1 MEHRSPGGGDMTR
14 SMRLLAAVPLTVLFL
29 ALASPAFADEPCDP
43 LNVTC
48 VVTSAAEFGQGTVAD
63 TIDTATGTAKPI
75 VDDPVGTVGRIL
87 NPGSVEPPGGGGG
100 GGGGGS
106 GGQPNGGHTGDR
118 PPAAGRPTPH
128 GSQVGRPAGSPTSR
142 PPIAVP
148 SNEPP
153 AFPDPLS
160 GALGFGGPGP
170 CAVCGLA

>member
-48 VVTSAAEFGQGTVAD
+48 VVTSAAESGQGTVAD

-100 GGGGGS
+100 RGGGGS

-118 PPAAGRPTPH
+118 PPAAGRQTPH
-128 GSQVGRPAGSPTSR
+128 GSQVGRPAGSSND
-142 PPIAVP
+142 P
-148 SNEPP
+148 STISV
-153 AFPDPLS
+153 PLS
-160 GALGFGGPGP
+160 KDPVFADQVAGA
-170 CAVCGLA
+170 V